1 MIGEYYFLS
10 WCKLNIS
17 IKEEDHGEF
26 IEFITE
32 GVLLIAI
39 SIFGFIGNSMS
50 IYVLLRPT
58 VRGSFSKILM
68 GLASFDALFLL
79 CAIAT
84 FGYGPFLIFSTPFRP
99 LGPIYLKFPLIIPTL
114 IPT

>member
-1 MIGEYYFLS
+1 
-10 WCKLNIS
+10 
-17 IKEEDHGEF
+17 
-26 IEFITE
+26 
-32 GVLLIAI
+32 
-39 SIFGFIGNSMS
+39 MS